1 MILCQL
7 LGAELVDDMD
17 NAQLA
22 LFSKQDDFDE
32 WVRTYGRFVEIIR
45 QDQKWPNI
53 NGTFFR
59 HL

>member
-17 NAQLA
+17 NAQFA

-45 QDQKWPNI
+45 QDQKWPI
-53 NGTFFR
+53 LKWYIF
-59 HL
+59 